1 MSNALTYDVI
11 LDSWGILRSSD
22 LRVRLDRD
30 LELGETIG
38 SGAMVARHP
47 GRTQQNK
54 VPTSTGQRLRES
66 SAGQPISENLFD
78 VALVL
83 IGGALIALA
92 FLAG

>member
-1 MSNALTYDVI
+1 MSNALTYD
-11 LDSWGILRSSD
+11 LMLETRGILRSSD
-22 LRVRLDRD
+22 VRVRLDRD
-30 LELGETIG
+30 LELGETID

-47 GRTQQNK
+47 GQFNK
-54 VPTSTGQRLRES
+54 ARCRRRPASDCARAPG
-66 SAGQPISENLFD
+66 GQPITENLFD